1 MTTARTPLLE
11 LYDKGKKQQWD
22 ASTRLDWSLE
32 LNPDN
37 PMELKDEA
45 ISIYDTDYWRKMTD
59 KERAWLRRNLQ
70 ANSISQFMHG
80 EQGALI
86 ATAKIVGT
94 VPDMNAKFYAA
105 TQVMDEA
112 RHVEAYKRLLHEKFE
127 LAYPINKALK
137 TLLEQTLT
145 DRRWD
150 MTYLGMQVL
159 IEGLALAAF
168 QSIRDKAG
176 NTLAGAVNAYVMQD
190 EARHV
195 SFGRLALRE
204 YYPQLSEAERDE
216 REEFVVEALYFMR
229 DRFNQSEVWERLG
242 LPAKVLDDI
251 HYNSKQMNSF
261 RGRLFS
267 RVVPTVKDIGL
278 WGPRVQ
284 KAFAEM
290 GVMEY
295 ANDRRHRAARQRR
308 QGRRRLRQ
316 EDVRREGDRGGVTA
330 PFTIACGALICGR
343 CDVRRGDRRQ
353 SPVRRGEPTCRRI
366 ARRALVA
373 SGFACS
379 ALATPLS
386 AQDTTRVRGTIETR
400 RRLDMYV
407 VRRATARTR
416 EGHAHRQAAVRG
428 DGQGQL
434 ADIKPGIF
442 VGSTA
447 PCRALTA
454 AWRRRGAHLPRGDA
468 RHRRGP
474 SAVGPRAAGHHDQ
487 RQCRGVGDRRRTA
500 RC

>member
-1 MTTARTPLLE
+1 MSATNEEILGRADANDLE
-11 LYDKGKKQQWD
+11 AILSITNDDMDSVVHAVKDNADAIFTWDYEKGQRPALNKLYEKAKTSQWNAKTD
-22 ASTRLDWSLE
+22 LDWSIEVDQEKVVLANAE
-32 LNPDN
+32 QNFGTGMALGAEFDVTGTPFA
-37 PMELKDEA
+37 K
-45 ISIYDTDYWRKMTD
+45 WTD
-59 KERAWLRRNLQ
+59 KEWIQLGIESQNWTL
-70 ANSISQFMHG
+70 SQFMHG

-86 ATAKIVGT
+86 CTAKIVNT

-168 QSIRDKAG
+168 QSIRDKSG

-204 YYPQLSEAERDE
+204 YYPTLSGAERGE
-216 REEFVVEALYFMR
+216 REEFVVEALHFMR

-284 KAFAEM
+284 KAFGEM

-295 ANDRRHRAARQRR
+295 ADIN
-308 QGRRRLRQ
+308 
-316 EDVRREGDRGGVTA
+316 VT
-330 PFTIACGALICGR
+330 
-343 CDVRRGDRRQ
+343 
-353 SPVRRGEPTCRRI
+353 E
-366 ARRALVA
+366 
-373 SGFACS
+373 
-379 ALATPLS
+379 
-386 AQDTTRVRGTIETR
+386 
-400 RRLDMYV
+400 
-407 VRRATARTR
+407 
-416 EGHAHRQAAVRG
+416 
-428 DGQGQL
+428 QL
-434 ADIKPGIF
+434 ANDGRVADDFDRKMF
-442 VGSTA
+442 VQKA
-447 PCRALTA
+447 IA
-454 AWRRRGAHLPRGDA
+454 AE
-468 RHRRGP
+468 
-474 SAVGPRAAGHHDQ
+474 
-487 RQCRGVGDRRRTA
+487 
-500 RC
+500 